1 VRWKDERGTPLA
13 KLSKKSGNWWTGS
26 RFLEMTAASSWGN
39 RGILPSEW
47 DELDPLDKAEI
58 IAFIGTRAE
67 MESHELWRLDQER
80 KT

>member
-1 VRWKDERGTPLA
+1 
-13 KLSKKSGNWWTGS
+13 
-26 RFLEMTAASSWGN
+26 MTAASSWGN

-67 MESHELWRLDQER
+67 MESHELWLLDKERLS
-80 KT
+80 K